1 MLINIGEV
9 TRTLHQKIL
18 VLEYFLKF
26 QGMLSISEKRKNFV
40 DYIFQDPFFKIQDPI
55 EITLILNNTSILIS
69 KVIIDIFVKNS

>member
-18 VLEYFLKF
+18 VVEYFLKF

-40 DYIFQDPFFKIQDPI
+40 ELYFSRSIFQDSRS
-55 EITLILNNTSILIS
+55 N
-69 KVIIDIFVKNS
+69 